1 VPNKWWEAK
10 VLPLKVRTPCKCKGG
25 FECGG
30 DWRNHFPVVVPDG
43 YVQQWWD
50 EQVPDAAVSFYIA
63 TESDHHVGCHDESL
77 YMVML
82 MFIST
87 AEITANDNI
96 MLIRQVNSG
105 GVITS
110 DVVMSAVTTES
121 AIQIKVMQ
129 ERGGVGTTLFQTD
142 NKKEDYKP
150 EVFKTIASALGIDM
164 PVCKNHPEC
173 EWKIST
179 NPWQSD
185 MYLRGFDGV
194 PAELMYHRDCMP
206 TEVMRDIASAPAQ
219 GENTRTSTTHTS
231 APHKHTLTHVQANTL
246 LSAHSHTLLQMSS
259 TRSNPRRSM
268 SSWPASNSST
278 YSTRW

>member
-10 VLPLKVRTPCKCKGG
+10 VLPREVRSPCKCKG

-50 EQVPDAAVSFYIA
+50 EQVADAVVSFYIA
-63 TESDHHVGCHDESL
+63 SESDQHVGCHDESL

-82 MFIST
+82 AFIST
-87 AEITANDNI
+87 VEITANDTI

-110 DVVMSAVTTES
+110 DVVLSAVTTES
-121 AIQIKVMQ
+121 AIKIKLMQ
-129 ERGGVGTTLFQTD
+129 ERGGVGTTLFQTA
-142 NKKEDYKP
+142 NKKDYKP
-150 EVFKTIASALGIDM
+150 EVFKIIANALGIDM
-164 PVCKNHPEC
+164 SVCKSHPEC

-194 PAELMYHRDCMP
+194 PAELMYHHDCIPPELMD
-206 TEVMRDIASAPAQ
+206 VIAAAPAQ
-219 GENTRTSTTHTS
+219 GENTRTSTSHTS
-231 APHKHTLTHVQANTL
+231 APHTHTH
-246 LSAHSHTLLQMSS
+246 
-259 TRSNPRRSM
+259 
-268 SSWPASNSST
+268 
-278 YSTRW
+278 

>member
-1 VPNKWWEAK
+1 MPNKWWEAK
-10 VLPLKVRTPCKCKGG
+10 VLPLKVRSPCKCKG

-30 DWRNHFPVVVPDG
+30 NWRNHFPVVVPDG

-50 EQVPDAAVSFYIA
+50 EQVPDAVVSFYIVS
-63 TESDHHVGCHDESL
+63 EIDHHVGCHDESL

-87 AEITANDNI
+87 VEITANDNI

-110 DVVMSAVTTES
+110 DVVLSAVTTES
-121 AIQIKVMQ
+121 AIKIKLMEQ
-129 ERGGVGTTLFQTD
+129 PSGVGTTLFQTA

-150 EVFKTIASALGIDM
+150 EVFKIIASALGIDM

-173 EWKIST
+173 EWNIHT
-179 NPWQSD
+179 NPWQTD

-194 PAELMYHRDCMP
+194 PTELMYHRDCMP
-206 TEVMRDIASAPAQ
+206 PELMDDIAAAPAQ
-219 GENTRTSTTHTS
+219 GENTRTNTAHTS
-231 APHKHTLTHVQANTL
+231 TPHTHID
-246 LSAHSHTLLQMSS
+246 
-259 TRSNPRRSM
+259 TRSS
-268 SSWPASNSST
+268 
-278 YSTRW
+278 